1 MPLPEKK
8 KRNKKTGAHHVQHRA
23 PVQKNKKNQ
32 DTESQWSTKA
42 LKLGEKKTSVCL
54 VEKKN
59 YEKKIPQVA
68 ECPELVRALFFHHV
82 SEHEWLLLGEKGLP
96 LPADKRINGV
106 PGACLSTQ
114 IYILTHPDFTTDLLI
129 YYTSRYKP
137 TSASTARLVSTHV
150 YIHVYVGTHMY
161 MISHMY
167 MCIYMYMYMCIRICI
182 CVYTCICRH
191 AYVCD

>member
-8 KRNKKTGAHHVQHRA
+8 NETKKQELTTCNTEHQSKKT
-23 PVQKNKKNQ
+23 KKFKTPIDNEAQ
-32 DTESQWSTKA
+32 SIETW
-42 LKLGEKKTSVCL
+42 GEKNLSVPCW
-54 VEKKN
+54 KKK

-82 SEHEWLLLGEKGLP
+82 SEHEWILLGEKGLP